1 MRLGGLDNTS
11 GDDWTGT
18 TDVGDWQSWQTV
30 NLLPDG
36 DLSKWSHSI
45 ICYLLGNINGNRF
58 VISSNRLSDL

>member
-11 GDDWTGT
+11 VDDWTGT

-45 ICYLLGNINGNRF
+45 ICYLLGNINSNRF